1 MWTDASGDPFWRLSR
16 HVPQGGCG
24 RKGVPMDSVNSL
36 ATQGTSTLSTVITV
50 VLWVL
55 TIIATWRI
63 YEKADQAGWKSI
75 IPIYSDYIRFK
86 ITFRSGWFF
95 LLMLIPVLN
104 IVIYIMLQN
113 KLAKAFGHGIGFTLG
128 LIFLPTLFTLIL
140 GFNSDTYQFP
150 E

>member
-1 MWTDASGDPFWRLSR
+1 
-16 HVPQGGCG
+16 
-24 RKGVPMDSVNSL
+24 MDSVNSL

-95 LLMLIPVLN
+95 LLMFIPVLN

-140 GFNSDTYQFP
+140 GFNRIGTVFMRTGSSKHLPDTDVRIPGMQEDLHPGGSF
-150 E
+150 